1 MKRLPLLTALFA
13 LALCIAVFA
22 QNAYIGSNVQIHPV
36 SDSYHYP
43 VGETLHYSAD
53 WRIWRAGQAVVK
65 LEPNG
70 NEMHITGT
78 ADSSGVVAVLYRVY
92 DRYDSYFDRL
102 TFCSSRIVKHS
113 EEGLHKRET
122 TVRYDAARGRAV
134 LDERNLRNNQT
145 KHEEHEIPPCVTDAL
160 SGIYYLRTLPLAPG
174 NTYEFPAN
182 DGGKTVI
189 VKAVVE
195 AREEVKTEAGT
206 FHTVRVQPSSESG
219 LLKQRGKVWIWYTD
233 DPQHIPVQMRTRMF
247 WGTLTVQLTRI
258 DRQ

>member
-1 MKRLPLLTALFA
+1 MKRLACITALFA
-13 LALCIAVFA
+13 LALGVALFA
-22 QNAYIGSNVQIHPV
+22 QSDYIGSNVRINPV
-36 SDSYHYP
+36 SASYRYP
-43 VGETLHYSAD
+43 IGETLHYSAD
-53 WRIWRAGQAVVK
+53 WRIWRAGEATVK
-65 LEPNG
+65 LEAAG

-78 ADSSGVVAVLYRVY
+78 ADSTGVVAVLYRVH

-102 TFCSSRIVKHS
+102 SICSSHIVKHS

-122 TVRYDAARGRAV
+122 NVRYDGARGRAL
-134 LDERNLRNNQT
+134 LDERNLRNSQV
-145 KHEEHEIPPCVTDAL
+145 KHEEHEIPPCVTDVL

-174 NTYEFPAN
+174 NSYEFPLN
-182 DGGKTVI
+182 DGGKTVN

-195 AREEVKTEAGT
+195 AREDVKTEAGS

-233 DPQHIPVQMRTRMF
+233 DAQHIPVQMRSRMF